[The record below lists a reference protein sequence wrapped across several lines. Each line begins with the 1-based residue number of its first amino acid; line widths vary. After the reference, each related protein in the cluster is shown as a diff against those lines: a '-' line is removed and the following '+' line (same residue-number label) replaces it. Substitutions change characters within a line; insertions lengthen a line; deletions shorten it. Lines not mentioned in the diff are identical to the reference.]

1 MISWRLWYA
10 LHHPPYRHILFQQMV
25 ASRLRDVYWPK
36 PQRGIQPL
44 WATVILA
51 VFACLLGLTPILI
64 TGVYIFLFI
73 FLPLSIGLLL
83 FNGFVYGAVLTAR
96 VSQAVATHAG
106 RGRFE
111 LVALAPPGAMGMT
124 WLIAI
129 ASIYRSGRPI
139 GINYDHAW
147 YLRAFLL
154 LIFTVVLVSSF
165 GDTWDKNAQV
175 VILATYVLT
184 QALAFQV
191 DDMHAVTSGVVIG
204 LAAATWL
211 PRPLAARTVAL
222 VAYMAL
228 HMLFYPLAAVMILVV
243 LPRVWPSD
251 AGWLAALALP
261 CWRLAVFYALR
272 EGVISAVWQVLTRRL
287 NAQPGDLRSLTW

>member
-10 LHHPPYRHILFQQMV
+10 LHHPPYRHILFQRMV
-25 ASRLRDVYWPK
+25 APRLRDVYWPQ
-36 PQRGIQPL
+36 PQRSIHPL
-44 WATVILA
+44 WAAIIMA
-51 VFACLLGLTPILI
+51 VFACVLGLTPVLI
-64 TGVYIFLFI
+64 VGVYVFLFV
-73 FLPLSIGLLL
+73 FLPLAIGLLL

-96 VSQAVATHAG
+96 VGQAVASNAG
-106 RGRFE
+106 QGRFE

-129 ASIYRSGRPI
+129 ASIYRNGRPT

-154 LIFTVVLVSSF
+154 LIFTVVAISSF
-165 GDTWDKNAQV
+165 GAAWDKNAQV
-175 VILATYVLT
+175 IILATYVLT

-204 LAAATWL
+204 LSAATWL
-211 PRPLAARTVAL
+211 PNPLAARTAAL
-222 VAYMAL
+222 VAYLAL
-228 HMLFYPLAAVMILVV
+228 HILFYPLVVVVILVL
-243 LPRVWPSD
+243 LPSVWPSD

-272 EGVISAVWQVLTRRL
+272 EGAISVVWYGLTRRL